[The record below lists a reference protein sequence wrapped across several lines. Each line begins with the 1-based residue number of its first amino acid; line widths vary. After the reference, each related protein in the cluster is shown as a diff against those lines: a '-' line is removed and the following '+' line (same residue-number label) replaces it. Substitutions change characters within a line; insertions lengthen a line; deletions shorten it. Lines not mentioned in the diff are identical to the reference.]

1 MPDRIITV
9 VSGVIQRDNKYLI
22 TQRMEKAVL
31 PLLWEFPGGRLE
43 EGESPGEALAR
54 ELKYRLGIDVEIGD
68 QISTTEEDY
77 GEYAVRLN
85 LYRCDLGGQEPE
97 ALMVRDLCWV
107 ASDEFSQ
114 YEFPPADKASMDQLL
129 FGDP

>member
-1 MPDRIITV
+1 MSDRIITV

-43 EGESPGEALAR
+43 EGEAPEQALGR
-54 ELKYRLGIDVEIGD
+54 ELKYRLGIEVEIGD

-85 LYRCDLGGQEPE
+85 LYHCDLGGQEPE
-97 ALMVRDLCWV
+97 ALRVRDLRWV

-129 FGDP
+129 FGDT

>member
-43 EGESPGEALAR
+43 EGEAPGEALRR
-54 ELKYRLGIDVEIGD
+54 ELKYRLGGDVEIGE
-68 QISTTEEDY
+68 QIATTE
-77 GEYAVRLN
+77 
-85 LYRCDLGGQEPE
+85 
-97 ALMVRDLCWV
+97 
-107 ASDEFSQ
+107 
-114 YEFPPADKASMDQLL
+114 
-129 FGDP
+129 